1 MSDYLKRSTTGLEEA
16 NAIDEST
23 GAADAGKIPKTNAQ
37 GKVDESFLPTGVGD
51 ETYTAEASESLAA
64 GDYINLFDDSGT
76 VKMRKADASNGRRAH
91 GFVRASFSAEATAT
105 AYGAGY
111 INDQLTGLTPAATY
125 YLSTTAG
132 DGATAGPGSAAS
144 HIHQELGVALSAT
157 ALLFVP
163 AQPIALVGA

>member
-23 GAADAGKIPKTNAQ
+23 GAADAG
-37 GKVDESFLPTGVGD
+37 
-51 ETYTAEASESLAA
+51 
-64 GDYINLFDDSGT
+64 
-76 VKMRKADASNGRRAH
+76 NGRRAH

-132 DGATAGPGSAAS
+132 DVATTGPASAAS